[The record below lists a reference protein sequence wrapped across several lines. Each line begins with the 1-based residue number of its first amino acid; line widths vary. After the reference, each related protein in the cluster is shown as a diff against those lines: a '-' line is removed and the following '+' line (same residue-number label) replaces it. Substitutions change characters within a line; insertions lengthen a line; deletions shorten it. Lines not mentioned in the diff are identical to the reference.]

1 MGPSLPEA
9 GAHQTGRRPSSLG
22 YSSGAGTR
30 VFGDPCAPVLTDD
43 AYIRYSFVCHVTRT
57 FIFILRMGLVS
68 SKESSKCNEVVGIV

>member
-1 MGPSLPEA
+1 M
-9 GAHQTGRRPSSLG
+9 
-22 YSSGAGTR
+22 
-30 VFGDPCAPVLTDD
+30 FGDPCAPVLTDD